1 MTATARAPWG
11 ITELQHGR
19 PGGDPAPAGTRM
31 RCAHTS
37 LAADE
42 ARGPG
47 LLQLRPRLALAPDA
61 EPDLSGPP
69 CSETF
74 GGSCSK
80 PRFRSQLCPSMPV
93 SVCPTAISKRPL
105 QTPRG
110 AFVLGPGEDTGSCL
124 ARSSPANGV
133 LRLLGPRGALSC
145 RRGTDFQ
152 PRPSLA
158 RAGERRQ
165 PPPLRGAQTRVRLQ
179 VTGTLPG

>member
-37 LAADE
+37 LAPDE

-61 EPDLSGPP
+61 ERDRSGPP

-80 PRFRSQLCPSMPV
+80 PRFRSQLCPSTLV
-93 SVCPTAISKRPL
+93 SVCSDGHL
-105 QTPRG
+105 QTPSPDPSGCLRP
-110 AFVLGPGEDTGSCL
+110 GPWGRHGQLSCPIVSPVR
-124 ARSSPANGV
+124 ASSASSAPVECCPVVTVQIFSPAPAWHV
-133 LRLLGPRGALSC
+133 LESGGSHPHCGEH
-145 RRGTDFQ
+145 
-152 PRPSLA
+152 RPASGS
-158 RAGERRQ
+158 R
-165 PPPLRGAQTRVRLQ
+165 
-179 VTGTLPG
+179 